1 MDYELEEI
9 LCLISKEVSQTRD
22 KALAK
27 LDMQREIE
35 MQKAEAA
42 YDGACR
48 ALNLVAD
55 KVMEPKN
62 AQIAA
67 LKRDLNDL
75 SKKAR
80 K

>member
-1 MDYELEEI
+1 MDDQLNEI
-9 LCLISKEVSQTRD
+9 LIKIEKEIDAQKD
-22 KALAK
+22 KAIADLN
-27 LDMQREIE
+27 QRIE
-35 MQKAEAA
+35 FETEKAQVCF
-42 YDGACR
+42 DGACR

-55 KVMEPKN
+55 KVMKPKN